1 MTAASRMTATSA
13 LATAAPSP
21 ATVVGVALDARAYDI
36 HVGRGLL
43 AQAGALMTPVLT
55 QKRVFIVTD
64 SIVAPLYLAPLTAAL
79 EAAGIRAD
87 HTVVPAGESA
97 KDFDHLARLLDAM
110 LAAKCERGTMIVALG
125 GGVIGDL
132 AGFAASILL
141 RGVDFVQVPTTLLS
155 QVDSSVGGKTGI
167 NTSAGKN
174 LVGSFHQPRLVIADT
189 DVLATL
195 PRREL
200 LAGYAEVAKYGLL
213 GDAAFWTWLEAN
225 GKAALAGDARS
236 FDLLRQCIVTSCRA
250 KARIVAA
257 DEKEGGVRALL
268 NLGHTFG
275 HALEAEVGYG
285 GALLHGEAVAVGM
298 VLAFALS
305 ARLGLCSEADVARV
319 RAHLADVGLPAT
331 PPRTGKNGPISA
343 AALIAHMGQ
352 DKKMKDGAVTFV
364 LARGIGEAFLT
375 RDVPVADLNA
385 TLHKALSAAPDETPT
400 P

>member
-1 MTAASRMTATSA
+1 MPHATTASSA
-13 LATAAPSP
+13 QDQ
-21 ATVVGVALDARAYDI
+21 ATVVAVPLGPRSYEI

-43 AQAGALMTPVLT
+43 ARAAGLMTPVLS

-64 SIVAPLYLAPLTAAL
+64 SNVAPLYLDAL
-79 EAAGIRAD
+79 SQTLANAGIRAD
-87 HTVVPAGESA
+87 YAIVPAGETS

-141 RGVDFVQVPTTLLS
+141 RGVDFIQVPTTLLA

-167 NTSAGKN
+167 NTGAGKN

-189 DVLATL
+189 DLLASL
-195 PRREL
+195 PHREL

-213 GDAAFWTWLEAN
+213 GDATFWAWLEHN
-225 GKAALAGDARS
+225 AAAMLSGDARRH
-236 FDLLRQCIVTSCRA
+236 DLLRHAIVTSCAA

-257 DEKEGGVRALL
+257 DEKESGVRALL

-275 HALEAEVGYG
+275 HALEAEMGYG
-285 GALLHGEAVAVGM
+285 DALLHGEAVTIGM
-298 VLAFALS
+298 ALAFELS
-305 ARLGLCSEADVARV
+305 ARLGHCPAADATRV
-319 RAHLADVGLPAT
+319 SAHLAAVGLPT
-331 PPRTGKNGPISA
+331 RPPCSGPRGAVTA
-343 AALIAHMGQ
+343 AALMAHMSQ

-364 LARGIGEAFLT
+364 LARRIGDAFLS
-375 RDVPVADLNA
+375 RDVPAAALEA
-385 TLHKALSAAPDETPT
+385 TLTAALAG
-400 P
+400 